1 MKYYSEVLNK
11 MFDDDKELVKAE
23 EEHQK
28 AIQEK
33 EEKEK
38 KLADERKARADE
50 VEEAF
55 KAVAE
60 AQEKARKLLNE
71 FCKDYGAYHRSY
83 KAGEKIP
90 SLFDWMFRDW
100 LI

>member
-1 MKYYSEVLNK
+1 MKYYSEVLDK

-23 EEHQK
+23 EAHQK

-60 AQEKARKLLNE
+60 AQEKARKLLNQ
-71 FCKDYGAYHRSY
+71 FCKDYGAYHKSY
-83 KAGEKIP
+83 KQGEKIP
-90 SLFDWMFRDW
+90 SLFDWVFRDW